1 MQIILITQKTK
12 TKIWKI
18 RHEKQE
24 GRTDSDSEDEDF
36 WITFPTKRDLEKQ
49 YFFLQP
55 ILDNKGK
62 PETEIEME
70 IKEKEGE
77 ALPNEEPIRR
87 EKGQDDV
94 WITSEIR
101 KNVEKRLHVLEQQQ
115 ANGQTQANNLN
126 HIDLVRLN
134 LLSQIHPFIT
144 ECQK

>member
-1 MQIILITQKTK
+1 
-12 TKIWKI
+12 
-18 RHEKQE
+18 
-24 GRTDSDSEDEDF
+24 
-36 WITFPTKRDLEKQ
+36 LEKQ